1 MITKQQPVTEKYLMA
16 RDRLFENIP
25 NLIDI
30 QLKSFDWFL
39 QAGKEPDKR
48 LKQGLEEVF
57 KDVFPIEDYT
67 HNLCLE
73 YLDYKLGLPMC
84 KDCPQAKL
92 GKKGKC
98 LYDDCSF
105 AEKDCEIAFIGDAP
119 FRVKN
124 SPDQCRKRDMTYSIP
139 IHLRVQLVMQQ
150 TGEVK
155 EQEIFLLD
163 LPCMTERGTFVI
175 HGAER
180 VIVSQLHRSPGVY
193 YNFNR
198 AKKLYSA
205 KIVPYRGAW
214 MEFEF
219 DLMKDAIFVRL
230 DRKRKIPIT
239 TYLRALGFA
248 DNESILELFDN
259 NETIKNS
266 FSYDKQAVSREEG
279 PDKVAKA
286 VTDSLKTIFGK
297 LRQGDLFVEE
307 NARTL
312 IKGLFFDGRKYD
324 LGDVGRYKVDKKLR
338 LVDRL
343 ADQVAFKDIVNPTN
357 NKVIVKA
364 DEKISKEAAEE
375 IELLQIPAYIKI
387 GEDLHGYRIMYNAAC
402 ADVNM
407 EDVNQGI
414 IDIAGKVAYE
424 SIVDPTTG
432 EVLVEKDTEVSKD
445 MVDKIKELNL
455 NSIKF
460 KKGRTLCTEDIIGV
474 IRYLID
480 LSNGIG
486 RQDDIDHLSNRR
498 IRRCG
503 ELLQNQFRISLTR
516 MERVIKERMTI
527 HDLDSYTP
535 QLLINTRPVSSLVDE
550 FFGSS
555 QLSQFMDQNNPLAE
569 LTHKRRLSALG
580 PGGLKR
586 ERAGFEVR
594 DVHPTHD
601 GRICPIETPEGP
613 NAGLIA
619 SLAVF
624 AKVDDYGFLT
634 TPLCKVDKDTG
645 LVHYEKIEYKDA
657 YDEDR
662 FKVGQPDCF
671 ISTDGHIMEDTIPA
685 KYYGDDYEFD
695 YLPKS
700 EIEYMKYSPLQM
712 VSVASALIPFLE
724 HDDAN
729 RALMGTNMQRQAVPL
744 IQTEPAF
751 VGTGLEPVAAHDS
764 GAVVLSRSK
773 GTVCYVDAEEIRIQR
788 PSHRKEDE
796 KVPVTEQAFRKIQGR
811 KIMDT
816 IVDELTGEIIIEA
829 GQPLDITYLSKIKA
843 VTDEIRL
850 QQESID
856 SYKLQKF
863 LRSNQGTCIN
873 QVPTVKIGDKVKP
886 GTVIADGPSTSNGE
900 LALGR
905 NCLIAFMPWEGYNY
919 EDAIIIS
926 ERLVKDDVLTSI
938 HIEDYEIDARDTKL
952 GPEEITRDIPNVG
965 EEALKNLDERGIVRV
980 GSEVEAGDILVGKVT
995 PKGET
1000 ELTAEDKLLRA
1011 IFGEKARE
1019 VRNTSLTVPH
1029 GERGKVVEIMEF
1041 SRDKG
1046 DELPYGVNK
1055 LVRVY
1060 IAQKRKITVGDK
1072 IAGRHGNKGVISNI
1086 VPVENMPYLADGTPI
1101 DIILNPLGVPS
1112 RMNVGQVLET
1122 HLGWAARNQHR
1133 RYATSCFNKGRNV
1146 FSVIDTT
1153 NKSKTKYIEY
1163 DEPIKNEDFVIE
1175 QLREVNEK
1183 DPLHLVDLQGK
1194 ATLYDGRTGEP
1205 FDRKI
1210 MVGVMYIIKLHHLVD
1225 DKMHAR
1231 STGPYSLVTQQPL
1244 GGKAQFGGQRF
1255 GEMEVWALEAYGA
1268 AHVLQE
1274 VLTVKSDD
1282 VEGRV
1287 QTYENIIKGK
1297 TVMKPGIPES
1307 FKVVVSE
1314 LQSLGLQM
1322 DLQKETQEVSID
1334 EGGEHIMVTDDDS
1347 DSYSDEDEFDSELE
1361 DGYGNEDDEESE
1373 DDDDMDSSDDEE

>member
-1 MITKQQPVTEKYLMA
+1 
-16 RDRLFENIP
+16 
-25 NLIDI
+25 
-30 QLKSFDWFL
+30 
-39 QAGKEPDKR
+39 
-48 LKQGLEEVF
+48 
-57 KDVFPIEDYT
+57 
-67 HNLCLE
+67 
-73 YLDYKLGLPMC
+73 
-84 KDCPQAKL
+84 
-92 GKKGKC
+92 
-98 LYDDCSF
+98 
-105 AEKDCEIAFIGDAP
+105 
-119 FRVKN
+119 
-124 SPDQCRKRDMTYSIP
+124 
-139 IHLRVQLVMQQ
+139 
-150 TGEVK
+150 
-155 EQEIFLLD
+155 
-163 LPCMTERGTFVI
+163 
-175 HGAER
+175 
-180 VIVSQLHRSPGVY
+180 
-193 YNFNR
+193 
-198 AKKLYSA
+198 
-205 KIVPYRGAW
+205 
-214 MEFEF
+214 
-219 DLMKDAIFVRL
+219 MKDAIFVRL

-239 TYLRALGFA
+239 TFLRTLGYS

-259 NETIKNS
+259 NETIANS
-266 FSYDKQAVSREEG
+266 LNYDKQSVSREEG
-279 PDKVAKA
+279 EDKVAKA
-286 VTDSLKTIFGK
+286 VTDSLKAIFSK

-307 NARTL
+307 NARNL
-312 IKGLFFDGRKYD
+312 IKGLFFDSRKYD

-343 ADQVAFKDIVNPTN
+343 ADQIAFKDIVNPAN
-357 NKVIVKA
+357 NEVIVKA
-364 DEKISKEAAEE
+364 DEKISKEAAEK

-387 GEDLHGYRIMYNAAC
+387 GEELRGYRVMYNAAC
-402 ADVNM
+402 AEINMFDV
-407 EDVNQGI
+407 EQGI
-414 IDIAGKVAYE
+414 IDITGKTAYE
-424 SIVDPTTG
+424 SIIDKNNG
-432 EVLVEKDTEVSKD
+432 EIIVEKGTEVPSESIEH
-445 MVDKIKELNL
+445 IKELGFETL
-455 NSIKF
+455 KF
-460 KKGRTLCTEDIIGV
+460 VKDRVLCTEDIIGV
-474 IRYLID
+474 IRYLVD

-486 RQDDIDHLSNRR
+486 RVDDIDHLSNRR

-503 ELLQNQFRISLTR
+503 ELLQNQFRISLSR

-535 QLLINTRPVSSLVDE
+535 QLLINTRPVSAVVDE

-580 PGGLKR
+580 PGGIKR
-586 ERAGFEVR
+586 DRAGFEVR

-645 LVHYEKIEYKDA
+645 LIHYENMEYKDA

-662 FKVGQPDCF
+662 YKVGQPDCY
-671 ISTDGHIMEDTIPA
+671 ISEDGYIMDNTIPA
-685 KYYGDDYEFD
+685 KYFSDDYEFD

-744 IQTEPAF
+744 IQTEPAY
-751 VGTGLEPVAAHDS
+751 VGTGLEPKAAHDS

-773 GTVCYVDAEEIRIQR
+773 GTVCYVDADCVKIQR
-788 PSHRKEDE
+788 PSRRKDDE
-796 KVPVTEQAFRKIQGR
+796 KVKVTEAAFRKIQGR

-816 IVDELTGEIIIEA
+816 IVDDLTGEIIIEA
-829 GQPLDITYLSKIKA
+829 GQPLDITYLSRIKA
-843 VTDEIRL
+843 ITDEVRL

-856 SYKLQKF
+856 TYTLQKF

-873 QVPTVKIGDKVKP
+873 QIPTVKIGDKVQP
-886 GTVIADGPSTSNGE
+886 GTVLADGPSTSNGE

-919 EDAIIIS
+919 EDAIILS
-926 ERLVKDDVLTSI
+926 ERMVTDDVLTSI
-938 HIEDYEIDARDTKL
+938 HIEDYETDARDTKL

-965 EEALKNLDERGIVRV
+965 EEALKNLDENGIIRI

-1029 GERGKVVEIMEF
+1029 GERGKIVDIMIF

-1072 IAGRHGNKGVISNI
+1072 IAGRHGNKGVISRI
-1086 VPVENMPYLADGTPI
+1086 VPIEDMPYLANGRPVDV
-1101 DIILNPLGVPS
+1101 ILNPLGVPS

-1122 HLGWAARNQHR
+1122 HLGWAAMNQNR
-1133 RYATSCFNKGRNV
+1133 RYATSVFNKGRCGMT
-1146 FSVIDTT
+1146 VID
-1153 NKSKTKYIEY
+1153 NAQGKEK
-1163 DEPIKNEDFVIE
+1163 IKHVEFKHVVKNQDYVIE
-1175 QLREVNEK
+1175 QLKDVYDK
-1183 DPLHLVDLQGK
+1183 DPLKLVDLEGK

-1205 FDRKI
+1205 FDKKI

-1268 AHVLQE
+1268 SHVLQE

-1287 QTYENIIKGK
+1287 QVYETIIKGK
-1297 TVMKPGIPES
+1297 TIMKPGIPES
-1307 FKVVVSE
+1307 FKVVISE

-1322 DLQKETQEVSID
+1322 DLKKDTEQVTID
-1334 EGGEHIMVTDDDS
+1334 EGGNGGILTDTDEDWEEDSSDDNEDDIFS
-1347 DSYSDEDEFDSELE
+1347 DGSDDEDE
-1361 DGYGNEDDEESE
+1361 
-1373 DDDDMDSSDDEE
+1373 DDDMDSSDDDE

>member
-1 MITKQQPVTEKYLMA
+1 MITKQQPVTEKVLMA
-16 RDRLFENIP
+16 RDRLFDKIP

-30 QLKSFDWFL
+30 QLKSFEWFL
-39 QAGKEPDKR
+39 QAGKEPSKR
-48 LKQGLEEVF
+48 VKQGLEEVF
-57 KDVFPIEDYT
+57 RDVFPIQDYVG
-67 HNLCLE
+67 NLCLE
-73 YLDYKLGLPMC
+73 YLDYNLGLPMC
-84 KDCPQAKL
+84 KNCPQAKL
-92 GKKGKC
+92 RKKC
-98 LYDDCSF
+98 LFDDCSF
-105 AEKDCEIAFIGDAP
+105 PEKDCQIAFIGDAP
-119 FRVKN
+119 YRVKSN
-124 SPDQCRKRDMTYSIP
+124 PDMCRKRDMTYSIP
-139 IHLRVQLVMQQ
+139 LNLRVQLVMQQ

-155 EQEIFLLD
+155 EQEIFLVN
-163 LPCMTERGTFVI
+163 LPCMTERGTFI
-175 HGAER
+175 INGAER

-193 YNFNR
+193 YSFNR

-214 MEFEF
+214 MEFEL

-239 TYLRALGFA
+239 TFLRTLGYS

-259 NETIKNS
+259 NETIANS
-266 FSYDKQAVSREEG
+266 LNYDKQSVSREEG
-279 PDKVAKA
+279 EDKVAKA
-286 VTDSLKTIFGK
+286 VTDSLKTIFSK

-307 NARTL
+307 NARNL
-312 IKGLFFDGRKYD
+312 IKGLFFDSRKYD

-343 ADQVAFKDIVNPTN
+343 ADQIAFKDIVNPAN
-357 NKVIVKA
+357 GEVIVKA
-364 DEKISKEAAEE
+364 DEKISKEAAEK
-375 IELLQIPAYIKI
+375 IEVLQIPAYIKI
-387 GEDLHGYRIMYNAAC
+387 GEDLRGYRVMYNAAC
-402 ADVNM
+402 ANINMFDV
-407 EDVNQGI
+407 EQGI
-414 IDIAGKVAYE
+414 IDITGKVAYE
-424 SIVDPTTG
+424 SIVDKNNG
-432 EVLVEKDTEVSKD
+432 EIIVEKGSEVPSESIEH
-445 MVDKIKELNL
+445 IKELGFETL
-455 NSIKF
+455 KF
-460 KKGRTLCTEDIIGV
+460 VKDRVLCTEDIIGV
-474 IRYLID
+474 IRYLVD

-486 RQDDIDHLSNRR
+486 RVDDIDHLSNRR

-503 ELLQNQFRISLTR
+503 ELLQNQFRISLSR

-535 QLLINTRPVSSLVDE
+535 QLLINTRPVSAVVDE

-580 PGGLKR
+580 PGGIKR
-586 ERAGFEVR
+586 DRAGFEVR

-645 LVHYEKIEYKDA
+645 LIHYENMEYKDA

-662 FKVGQPDCF
+662 YKVGQPDCY
-671 ISTDGHIMEDTIPA
+671 ISEDGYIMDNTIPA
-685 KYYGDDYEFD
+685 KYFSDDYEFD

-744 IQTEPAF
+744 IQTEPAY
-751 VGTGLEPVAAHDS
+751 VGTGLEPKAAHDS

-773 GTVCYVDAEEIRIQR
+773 GTVCYVDADCVKIQR
-788 PSHRKEDE
+788 PSRRKDDE
-796 KVPVTEQAFRKIQGR
+796 KVKVTEAAFRKIQGR

-816 IVDELTGEIIIEA
+816 IVDDLTGEIIIEA

-843 VTDEIRL
+843 ITDEVRL

-856 SYKLQKF
+856 TYALQKF

-873 QVPTVKIGDKVKP
+873 QIPTVKIGDKVQP
-886 GTVIADGPSTSNGE
+886 GTVLADGPSTSNGE

-919 EDAIIIS
+919 EDAIILS
-926 ERLVKDDVLTSI
+926 ERMVTDDVLTSI
-938 HIEDYEIDARDTKL
+938 HIEDYETDARDTKL

-965 EEALKNLDERGIVRV
+965 EEALKNLDENGIIRI

-1029 GERGKVVEIMEF
+1029 GERGKVVDIMIF

-1072 IAGRHGNKGVISNI
+1072 IAGRHGNKGVISRI
-1086 VPVENMPYLADGTPI
+1086 VPIEDMPYLADGRPV
-1101 DIILNPLGVPS
+1101 DVILNPLGVPS

-1122 HLGWAARNQHR
+1122 HLGWAAMNQNR
-1133 RYATSCFNKGRNV
+1133 RYATSVFNKGRCGMT
-1146 FSVIDTT
+1146 VID
-1153 NKSKTKYIEY
+1153 NAQGKEK
-1163 DEPIKNEDFVIE
+1163 IKHVEFKHVVKNQDYVIE
-1175 QLREVNEK
+1175 QLKEVYDK
-1183 DPLHLVDLQGK
+1183 DPLKLVDLEGK

-1205 FDRKI
+1205 FDKKI

-1268 AHVLQE
+1268 SHVLQE

-1287 QTYENIIKGK
+1287 QVYETIIKGK
-1297 TVMKPGIPES
+1297 TIMKPGIPES
-1307 FKVVVSE
+1307 FKVVISE

-1322 DLQKETQEVSID
+1322 DLKKDTEQVTID
-1334 EGGEHIMVTDDDS
+1334 EGGNGGILTDTDEDWEEDSSDDTEDDIFS
-1347 DSYSDEDEFDSELE
+1347 DGSDDEDE
-1361 DGYGNEDDEESE
+1361 
-1373 DDDDMDSSDDEE
+1373 DDDMDSSEDDE

>member
-1 MITKQQPVTEKYLMA
+1 MITKQQPVTEKVLMA
-16 RDRLFENIP
+16 RDRLFDKIP

-30 QLKSFDWFL
+30 QLKSFEWFL
-39 QAGKEPDKR
+39 QAGKEPSKR
-48 LKQGLEEVF
+48 VKQGLEEVF
-57 KDVFPIEDYT
+57 RDVFPIQDYVG
-67 HNLCLE
+67 NLCLE
-73 YLDYKLGLPMC
+73 YLDYNLGLPMC
-84 KDCPQAKL
+84 KNCPQAKL
-92 GKKGKC
+92 RKKC
-98 LYDDCSF
+98 LFDDCSF
-105 AEKDCEIAFIGDAP
+105 PEKDCQIAFIGDAP
-119 FRVKN
+119 YRVKSN
-124 SPDQCRKRDMTYSIP
+124 PDMCRKRDMTYSIP
-139 IHLRVQLVMQQ
+139 LNLRVQLVMQQ

-155 EQEIFLLD
+155 EQEIFLVN
-163 LPCMTERGTFVI
+163 LPCMTERGTFI
-175 HGAER
+175 INGAER

-193 YNFNR
+193 YSFNR

-214 MEFEF
+214 MEFEL

-239 TYLRALGFA
+239 TFLRTLGYS

-259 NETIKNS
+259 NETIANS
-266 FSYDKQAVSREEG
+266 LNYDKQSVSREEG
-279 PDKVAKA
+279 EDKVAKA
-286 VTDSLKTIFGK
+286 VTDSLKTIFSK

-307 NARTL
+307 NARNL
-312 IKGLFFDGRKYD
+312 IKGLFFDSRKYD

-343 ADQVAFKDIVNPTN
+343 ADQIAFKDIVNPAN
-357 NKVIVKA
+357 GEVIVKA
-364 DEKISKEAAEE
+364 DEKISKEAAEK
-375 IELLQIPAYIKI
+375 IEVLQIPAYIKI
-387 GEDLHGYRIMYNAAC
+387 GEELRGYRVMYNAAC
-402 ADVNM
+402 ANINMFDV
-407 EDVNQGI
+407 EQGI
-414 IDIAGKVAYE
+414 IDITGKVAYE
-424 SIVDPTTG
+424 SIVDKNNG
-432 EVLVEKDTEVSKD
+432 EIIVEKGAEVPSESIEH
-445 MVDKIKELNL
+445 IKELGFETL
-455 NSIKF
+455 KF
-460 KKGRTLCTEDIIGV
+460 VKDRVLCTEDIIGV
-474 IRYLID
+474 IRYLVD

-486 RQDDIDHLSNRR
+486 RVDDIDHLSNRR

-503 ELLQNQFRISLTR
+503 ELLQNQFRISLSR

-535 QLLINTRPVSSLVDE
+535 QLLINTRPVSAVVDE

-580 PGGLKR
+580 PGGIKR
-586 ERAGFEVR
+586 DRAGFEVR

-645 LVHYEKIEYKDA
+645 LIHYENMEYKDA

-662 FKVGQPDCF
+662 YKVGQPDCY
-671 ISTDGHIMEDTIPA
+671 ISEDGYIMDNTIPA
-685 KYYGDDYEFD
+685 KYFSDDYEFD

-744 IQTEPAF
+744 IQTEPAY
-751 VGTGLEPVAAHDS
+751 VGTGLEPKAAHDS

-773 GTVCYVDAEEIRIQR
+773 GTVCYVDADCVKIQR
-788 PSHRKEDE
+788 PSRRKDDE
-796 KVPVTEQAFRKIQGR
+796 KVKVTEAAFRKIQGR

-816 IVDELTGEIIIEA
+816 IVDDLTGEIIIEA

-843 VTDEIRL
+843 ITDEVRL

-856 SYKLQKF
+856 TYALQKF

-873 QVPTVKIGDKVKP
+873 QIPTVKIGDKVQP
-886 GTVIADGPSTSNGE
+886 GTVLADGPSTSNGE

-919 EDAIIIS
+919 EDAIILS
-926 ERLVKDDVLTSI
+926 ERMVTDDVLTSI
-938 HIEDYEIDARDTKL
+938 HIEDYETDARDTKL

-965 EEALKNLDERGIVRV
+965 EEALKNLDENGIIRI

-1029 GERGKVVEIMEF
+1029 GERGKVVDIMIF

-1072 IAGRHGNKGVISNI
+1072 IAGRHGNKGVISRI
-1086 VPVENMPYLADGTPI
+1086 VPIEDMPYLADGRAV
-1101 DIILNPLGVPS
+1101 DVILNPLGVPS

-1122 HLGWAARNQHR
+1122 HLGWAAMNQNR
-1133 RYATSCFNKGRNV
+1133 RYATSVFNKGRCGMT
-1146 FSVIDTT
+1146 VID
-1153 NKSKTKYIEY
+1153 NAQGKEK
-1163 DEPIKNEDFVIE
+1163 IKHVEFKHVVKNQDYVIE
-1175 QLREVNEK
+1175 QLKEVYDK
-1183 DPLHLVDLQGK
+1183 DPLKLVDLEGK

-1205 FDRKI
+1205 FDKKI

-1268 AHVLQE
+1268 SHVLQE

-1287 QTYENIIKGK
+1287 QVYETIIKGK
-1297 TVMKPGIPES
+1297 TIMKPGIPES
-1307 FKVVVSE
+1307 FKVVISE

-1322 DLQKETQEVSID
+1322 DLKKDTEQVTID
-1334 EGGEHIMVTDDDS
+1334 EGGNGGILTDTDEDWEEDSSDDTEDDIFS
-1347 DSYSDEDEFDSELE
+1347 DGSDDEDE
-1361 DGYGNEDDEESE
+1361 
-1373 DDDDMDSSDDEE
+1373 DDDMDSSEDDE

>member
-1 MITKQQPVTEKYLMA
+1 MITKQQPVTEKVLMA
-16 RDRLFENIP
+16 RDRLFDKIP

-30 QLKSFDWFL
+30 QLKSFEWFL
-39 QAGKEPDKR
+39 QAGKEPSKR
-48 LKQGLEEVF
+48 VKQGLEEVF
-57 KDVFPIEDYT
+57 RDVFPIQDYVG
-67 HNLCLE
+67 NLCLE
-73 YLDYKLGLPMC
+73 YLDYNLGLPMC
-84 KDCPQAKL
+84 KNCPQAKL
-92 GKKGKC
+92 RKKC
-98 LYDDCSF
+98 LFDDCSF
-105 AEKDCEIAFIGDAP
+105 PEKDCQIAFIGDAP
-119 FRVKN
+119 YRVKSN
-124 SPDQCRKRDMTYSIP
+124 PDQCRKRDMTYSIP
-139 IHLRVQLVMQQ
+139 LNLRVQLVMQQ

-155 EQEIFLLD
+155 EQEIFLVN
-163 LPCMTERGTFVI
+163 LPCMTERGTFI
-175 HGAER
+175 INGAER

-193 YNFNR
+193 YSFNR

-214 MEFEF
+214 MEFEL

-239 TYLRALGFA
+239 TFLRTLGYS

-259 NETIKNS
+259 NETIANS
-266 FSYDKQAVSREEG
+266 LNYDKQSVSREEG
-279 PDKVAKA
+279 EDKVAKA
-286 VTDSLKTIFGK
+286 VTDSLKAIFSK

-307 NARTL
+307 NARNL
-312 IKGLFFDGRKYD
+312 IKGLFFDSRKYD

-343 ADQVAFKDIVNPTN
+343 ADQIAFKDIVNPAN
-357 NKVIVKA
+357 GEVIVKA
-364 DEKISKEAAEE
+364 DEKISKEAAEK

-387 GEDLHGYRIMYNAAC
+387 GEELRGYRVMYNAAC
-402 ADVNM
+402 ANINMFDV
-407 EDVNQGI
+407 EQGI
-414 IDIAGKVAYE
+414 IDITGKVAYE
-424 SIVDPTTG
+424 SIIDKNSG
-432 EVLVEKDTEVSKD
+432 EVIVEKGAEVPSESIEH
-445 MVDKIKELNL
+445 IKELGFESL
-455 NSIKF
+455 KF
-460 KKGRTLCTEDIIGV
+460 VKDRVLCTEDIIGV
-474 IRYLID
+474 IRYLVD

-486 RQDDIDHLSNRR
+486 RVDDIDHLSNRR

-503 ELLQNQFRISLTR
+503 ELLQNQFRISLSR

-535 QLLINTRPVSSLVDE
+535 QLLINTRPVSAVVDE

-580 PGGLKR
+580 PGGIKR
-586 ERAGFEVR
+586 DRAGFEVR

-645 LVHYEKIEYKDA
+645 LIHYENMEYKDA

-662 FKVGQPDCF
+662 YKVGQPDCY
-671 ISTDGHIMEDTIPA
+671 ISEDGYIMDNTIPA
-685 KYYGDDYEFD
+685 KYFSDDYEFD

-744 IQTEPAF
+744 IQTEPAY
-751 VGTGLEPVAAHDS
+751 VGTGLEPKAAHDS

-773 GTVCYVDAEEIRIQR
+773 GTVCYVDADCVKIQR
-788 PSHRKEDE
+788 PSRRKDDE
-796 KVPVTEQAFRKIQGR
+796 KVKVTEAAFRKIQGR

-816 IVDELTGEIIIEA
+816 IVDDLTGEIIIEA

-843 VTDEIRL
+843 ITDEVRL

-856 SYKLQKF
+856 TYNLQKF

-873 QVPTVKIGDKVKP
+873 QIPTVKIGDKVQP
-886 GTVIADGPSTSNGE
+886 GTVLADGPSTSNGE

-919 EDAIIIS
+919 EDAIILS
-926 ERLVKDDVLTSI
+926 ERMVTDDVLTSI
-938 HIEDYEIDARDTKL
+938 HIEDYETDARDTKL

-965 EEALKNLDERGIVRV
+965 EEALKNLDENGIIRI

-1029 GERGKVVEIMEF
+1029 GERGKVVDIMIF

-1072 IAGRHGNKGVISNI
+1072 IAGRHGNKGVISRI
-1086 VPVENMPYLADGTPI
+1086 VPIEDMPYLANGRAVDV
-1101 DIILNPLGVPS
+1101 ILNPLGVPS

-1122 HLGWAARNQHR
+1122 HLGWAAMNQNR
-1133 RYATSCFNKGRNV
+1133 RYATSVFNKGRCGMT
-1146 FSVIDTT
+1146 VID
-1153 NKSKTKYIEY
+1153 NSQGKEK
-1163 DEPIKNEDFVIE
+1163 IKHVEFKHVVKNQDYVIE
-1175 QLREVNEK
+1175 QLKEVYDK
-1183 DPLHLVDLQGK
+1183 DPLKLVDLEGK

-1205 FDRKI
+1205 FDKKI

-1268 AHVLQE
+1268 SHVLQE

-1287 QTYENIIKGK
+1287 QVYETIIKGK
-1297 TVMKPGIPES
+1297 TIMKPGIPES
-1307 FKVVVSE
+1307 FKVVISE

-1322 DLQKETQEVSID
+1322 DLKKDTEQVTID
-1334 EGGEHIMVTDDDS
+1334 EGGNGGILTDTDEDWEEDSSDDNEDDIFS
-1347 DSYSDEDEFDSELE
+1347 DGSDDEDE
-1361 DGYGNEDDEESE
+1361 
-1373 DDDDMDSSDDEE
+1373 DDDMDSSDDDE

>member
-1 MITKQQPVTEKYLMA
+1 MITKQQPVTEKVLMA
-16 RDRLFENIP
+16 RDRLFDKIP

-30 QLKSFDWFL
+30 QLKSFEWFL
-39 QAGKEPDKR
+39 QAGKEPSKR
-48 LKQGLEEVF
+48 VKQGLEEVF
-57 KDVFPIEDYT
+57 RDVFPIQDYVG
-67 HNLCLE
+67 NLCLE
-73 YLDYKLGLPMC
+73 YLDYNLGLPMC
-84 KDCPQAKL
+84 KNCPQAKL
-92 GKKGKC
+92 RKKC
-98 LYDDCSF
+98 LFDDCSF
-105 AEKDCEIAFIGDAP
+105 PEKDCQIAFIGDAP
-119 FRVKN
+119 YRVKSN
-124 SPDQCRKRDMTYSIP
+124 PDMCRKRDMTYSIP
-139 IHLRVQLVMQQ
+139 LNLRVQLVMQQ

-155 EQEIFLLD
+155 EQEIFLVN
-163 LPCMTERGTFVI
+163 LPCMTERGTFI
-175 HGAER
+175 INGAER

-193 YNFNR
+193 YSFNR

-214 MEFEF
+214 MEFEL

-239 TYLRALGFA
+239 TFLRTLGYS

-259 NETIKNS
+259 NETIANS
-266 FSYDKQAVSREEG
+266 LNYDKQSVSREEG
-279 PDKVAKA
+279 EDKVAKA
-286 VTDSLKTIFGK
+286 VTDSLKTIFSK

-307 NARTL
+307 NARNL
-312 IKGLFFDGRKYD
+312 IKGLFFDSRKYD

-343 ADQVAFKDIVNPTN
+343 ADQIAFKDIVNPAN
-357 NKVIVKA
+357 GEVIVKA
-364 DEKISKEAAEE
+364 DEKISKEAAEK
-375 IELLQIPAYIKI
+375 IEVLQIPAYIKI
-387 GEDLHGYRIMYNAAC
+387 GEELRGYRVMYNAAC
-402 ADVNM
+402 ANINMFDV
-407 EDVNQGI
+407 EQGI
-414 IDIAGKVAYE
+414 IDITGKVAYE
-424 SIVDPTTG
+424 SIVDKNNG
-432 EVLVEKDTEVSKD
+432 EIIVEKGSEVPSESIEH
-445 MVDKIKELNL
+445 IKELGFETL
-455 NSIKF
+455 KF
-460 KKGRTLCTEDIIGV
+460 VKDRVLCTEDIIGV
-474 IRYLID
+474 IRYLVD

-486 RQDDIDHLSNRR
+486 RVDDIDHLSNRR

-503 ELLQNQFRISLTR
+503 ELLQNQFRISLSR

-535 QLLINTRPVSSLVDE
+535 QLLINTRPVSAVVDE

-580 PGGLKR
+580 PGGIKR
-586 ERAGFEVR
+586 DRAGFEVR

-645 LVHYEKIEYKDA
+645 LIHYENMEYKDA

-662 FKVGQPDCF
+662 YKVGQPDCY
-671 ISTDGHIMEDTIPA
+671 ISEDGYIMDNTIPA
-685 KYYGDDYEFD
+685 KYFSDDYEFD

-744 IQTEPAF
+744 IQTEPAY
-751 VGTGLEPVAAHDS
+751 VGTGLEPKAAHDS

-773 GTVCYVDAEEIRIQR
+773 GTVCYVDADCVKIQR
-788 PSHRKEDE
+788 PSRRKDDE
-796 KVPVTEQAFRKIQGR
+796 KVKVTEAAFRKIQGR

-816 IVDELTGEIIIEA
+816 IVDDLTGEIIIEA

-843 VTDEIRL
+843 ITDEVRL

-856 SYKLQKF
+856 TYALQKF

-873 QVPTVKIGDKVKP
+873 QIPTVKIGDKVQP
-886 GTVIADGPSTSNGE
+886 GTVLADGPSTSNGE

-919 EDAIIIS
+919 EDAIILS
-926 ERLVKDDVLTSI
+926 ERMVTDDVLTSI
-938 HIEDYEIDARDTKL
+938 HIEDYETDARDTKL

-965 EEALKNLDERGIVRV
+965 EEALKNLDENGIIRI

-1029 GERGKVVEIMEF
+1029 GERGKVVDIMIF

-1072 IAGRHGNKGVISNI
+1072 IAGRHGNKGVISRI
-1086 VPVENMPYLADGTPI
+1086 VPIEDMPYLADGRAV
-1101 DIILNPLGVPS
+1101 DVILNPLGVPS

-1122 HLGWAARNQHR
+1122 HLGWAAMNQKR
-1133 RYATSCFNKGRNV
+1133 RYATSVFNKGRCGMT
-1146 FSVIDTT
+1146 VID
-1153 NKSKTKYIEY
+1153 NAQGKEK
-1163 DEPIKNEDFVIE
+1163 IKHVEFKHVVKNQDYVIE
-1175 QLREVNEK
+1175 QLKEVYDN
-1183 DPLHLVDLQGK
+1183 DPLKLVDLEGK

-1205 FDRKI
+1205 FDKKI

-1268 AHVLQE
+1268 SHVLQE

-1287 QTYENIIKGK
+1287 QVYETIIKGK
-1297 TVMKPGIPES
+1297 TIMKPGIPES
-1307 FKVVVSE
+1307 FKVVISE

-1322 DLQKETQEVSID
+1322 DLKKDTEQVTID
-1334 EGGEHIMVTDDDS
+1334 EGGNGGILTDTDEDWEEDSSDDNEDDIFS
-1347 DSYSDEDEFDSELE
+1347 DGSDDEDE
-1361 DGYGNEDDEESE
+1361 
-1373 DDDDMDSSDDEE
+1373 DDDMDSSDDDE

>member
-1 MITKQQPVTEKYLMA
+1 MITKQQPVTEKVLMA
-16 RDRLFENIP
+16 RDRLFDKIP

-30 QLKSFDWFL
+30 QLKSFEWFL
-39 QAGKEPDKR
+39 QAGKEPSKR
-48 LKQGLEEVF
+48 VKQGLEEVF
-57 KDVFPIEDYT
+57 RDVFPIQDYVG
-67 HNLCLE
+67 NLCLE
-73 YLDYKLGLPMC
+73 YLDYNLGLPMC
-84 KDCPQAKL
+84 KNCPQAKL
-92 GKKGKC
+92 RKKC
-98 LYDDCSF
+98 LFDDCSF
-105 AEKDCEIAFIGDAP
+105 PEKDCQIAFIGDAP
-119 FRVKN
+119 YRVKSN
-124 SPDQCRKRDMTYSIP
+124 PDQCRKRDMTYSIP
-139 IHLRVQLVMQQ
+139 LNLRVQLVMQQ

-155 EQEIFLLD
+155 EQEIFLVN
-163 LPCMTERGTFVI
+163 LPCMTERGTFI
-175 HGAER
+175 INGAER

-193 YNFNR
+193 YSFNR

-214 MEFEF
+214 MEFEL

-239 TYLRALGFA
+239 TFLRTLGYS

-259 NETIKNS
+259 NETIANS
-266 FSYDKQAVSREEG
+266 LNYDKQSVSREEG
-279 PDKVAKA
+279 EDKVAKA
-286 VTDSLKTIFGK
+286 VTDSLKAIFSK

-307 NARTL
+307 NARNL
-312 IKGLFFDGRKYD
+312 IKGLFFDSRKYD

-343 ADQVAFKDIVNPTN
+343 ADQVAFKDIVNPAN
-357 NKVIVKA
+357 GEVIVKA
-364 DEKISKEAAEE
+364 DEKISKEAAEK

-387 GEDLHGYRIMYNAAC
+387 GEELRGYRVMYNAAC
-402 ADVNM
+402 ANINMFDV
-407 EDVNQGI
+407 EQGI

-424 SIVDPTTG
+424 SIVDKNSG
-432 EVLVEKDTEVSKD
+432 EVIVEKGAEVPSESIEH
-445 MVDKIKELNL
+445 IKELGFETL
-455 NSIKF
+455 KF
-460 KKGRTLCTEDIIGV
+460 VKDRVLCTEDIIGV
-474 IRYLID
+474 IRYLVD

-486 RQDDIDHLSNRR
+486 RVDDIDHLSNRR

-503 ELLQNQFRISLTR
+503 ELLQNQFRISLSR

-535 QLLINTRPVSSLVDE
+535 QLLINTRPVSAVVDE

-580 PGGLKR
+580 PGGIKR
-586 ERAGFEVR
+586 DRAGFEVR

-645 LVHYEKIEYKDA
+645 LIHYENMEYKDA

-662 FKVGQPDCF
+662 YKVGQPDCY
-671 ISTDGHIMEDTIPA
+671 ISEDGYIMDNTIPA
-685 KYYGDDYEFD
+685 KYFSDDYEFD

-744 IQTEPAF
+744 IQTEPAY
-751 VGTGLEPVAAHDS
+751 VGTGLEPKAAHDS

-773 GTVCYVDAEEIRIQR
+773 GTVCYVDADCVKIQR
-788 PSHRKEDE
+788 PSRRKDDE
-796 KVPVTEQAFRKIQGR
+796 KVKVTEAAFRKIQGR

-816 IVDELTGEIIIEA
+816 IVDDLTGEIIIEA

-843 VTDEIRL
+843 ITDEVRL

-856 SYKLQKF
+856 TYTLQKF

-873 QVPTVKIGDKVKP
+873 QIPTVKIGDKVQP
-886 GTVIADGPSTSNGE
+886 GTVLADGPSTSNGE

-919 EDAIIIS
+919 EDAIILS
-926 ERLVKDDVLTSI
+926 ERMVTDDVLTSI
-938 HIEDYEIDARDTKL
+938 HIEDYETDARDTKL

-965 EEALKNLDERGIVRV
+965 EEALKNLDENGIIRI

-1029 GERGKVVEIMEF
+1029 GERGKVVDIMIF

-1072 IAGRHGNKGVISNI
+1072 IAGRHGNKGVISRI
-1086 VPVENMPYLADGTPI
+1086 VPIEDMPYLANGRAVDV
-1101 DIILNPLGVPS
+1101 ILNPLGVPS

-1122 HLGWAARNQHR
+1122 HLGWAAMNQNR
-1133 RYATSCFNKGRNV
+1133 RYATSVFNKGRCGMTV
-1146 FSVIDTT
+1146 FD
-1153 NKSKTKYIEY
+1153 NAQGKEK
-1163 DEPIKNEDFVIE
+1163 IKHVEFKHVVKNQDFVIE
-1175 QLREVNEK
+1175 QLKDVYEK
-1183 DPLHLVDLQGK
+1183 DPLKLVDLEGK

-1205 FDRKI
+1205 FDKKI

-1268 AHVLQE
+1268 SHVLQE

-1287 QTYENIIKGK
+1287 QVYETIIKGK
-1297 TVMKPGIPES
+1297 TIMKPGIPES
-1307 FKVVVSE
+1307 FKVVISE

-1322 DLQKETQEVSID
+1322 DLKKDTEQVTID
-1334 EGGEHIMVTDDDS
+1334 EGGNGGILTDTDEDWEEDSSDDS
-1347 DSYSDEDEFDSELE
+1347 EDDIFSDGSDDEDE
-1361 DGYGNEDDEESE
+1361 
-1373 DDDDMDSSDDEE
+1373 DDDMDSSDDDE

>member
-1 MITKQQPVTEKYLMA
+1 MITKQQPVTEKVLMA
-16 RDRLFENIP
+16 RDRLFDKIP

-30 QLKSFDWFL
+30 QLKSFEWFL
-39 QAGKEPDKR
+39 QAGKEPSKR
-48 LKQGLEEVF
+48 VKQGLEEVF
-57 KDVFPIEDYT
+57 RDVFPIQDYVG
-67 HNLCLE
+67 NLCLE
-73 YLDYKLGLPMC
+73 YLDYNLGLPMC
-84 KDCPQAKL
+84 KNCPQAKL
-92 GKKGKC
+92 RKKC
-98 LYDDCSF
+98 LFDDCSF
-105 AEKDCEIAFIGDAP
+105 PEKDCQIAFIGDAP
-119 FRVKN
+119 YRVKSN
-124 SPDQCRKRDMTYSIP
+124 PDMCRKRDMTYSIP
-139 IHLRVQLVMQQ
+139 LNLRVQLVMQQ

-155 EQEIFLLD
+155 EQEIFLVN
-163 LPCMTERGTFVI
+163 LPCMTERGTFI
-175 HGAER
+175 INGAER

-193 YNFNR
+193 YSFNR

-214 MEFEF
+214 MEFEL

-239 TYLRALGFA
+239 TFLRTLGYS

-259 NETIKNS
+259 NETIANS
-266 FSYDKQAVSREEG
+266 LNYDKQSVSREEG
-279 PDKVAKA
+279 DEKVAKA
-286 VTDSLKTIFGK
+286 VTDSLKTIFSK

-307 NARTL
+307 NARNL
-312 IKGLFFDGRKYD
+312 IKGLFFDARKYD

-343 ADQVAFKDIVNPTN
+343 ADQIAFKDIVNPAN
-357 NKVIVKA
+357 GEVIVKA
-364 DEKISKEAAEE
+364 DEKISKEAAEK

-387 GEDLHGYRIMYNAAC
+387 GEELRGYRVMYNAAC
-402 ADVNM
+402 ANINMFDV
-407 EDVNQGI
+407 EQGI
-414 IDIAGKVAYE
+414 IDITGKVAYE
-424 SIVDPTTG
+424 SIVDKNNG
-432 EVLVEKDTEVSKD
+432 EIIVEKGSEVPSESIEH
-445 MVDKIKELNL
+445 IKELGFETL
-455 NSIKF
+455 KF
-460 KKGRTLCTEDIIGV
+460 VKDRVLCTEDIIGV
-474 IRYLID
+474 IRYLVD

-486 RQDDIDHLSNRR
+486 RVDDIDHLSNRR

-503 ELLQNQFRISLTR
+503 ELLQNQFRISLSR

-535 QLLINTRPVSSLVDE
+535 QLLINTRPVSAVVDE

-580 PGGLKR
+580 PGGIKR
-586 ERAGFEVR
+586 DRAGFEVR

-645 LVHYEKIEYKDA
+645 LIHYENMEYKDA

-662 FKVGQPDCF
+662 YKVGQPDCY
-671 ISTDGHIMEDTIPA
+671 ISEDGYIMDNTIPA
-685 KYYGDDYEFD
+685 KYFSDDYEFD

-744 IQTEPAF
+744 IQTEPAY
-751 VGTGLEPVAAHDS
+751 VGTGLEPKAAHDS

-773 GTVCYVDAEEIRIQR
+773 GTVCYVDADCVKIQR
-788 PSHRKEDE
+788 PSRRKDDE
-796 KVPVTEQAFRKIQGR
+796 KVKVTEAAFRKIQGR

-816 IVDELTGEIIIEA
+816 IVDDLTGEIIIEA

-843 VTDEIRL
+843 ITDEIRL

-856 SYKLQKF
+856 TYNLQKF

-873 QVPTVKIGDKVKP
+873 QIPTVKIGDKVQP
-886 GTVIADGPSTSNGE
+886 GTVLADGPSTSNGE

-919 EDAIIIS
+919 EDAIILS
-926 ERLVKDDVLTSI
+926 ERMVTDDVLTSI
-938 HIEDYEIDARDTKL
+938 HIEDYETDARDTKL

-965 EEALKNLDERGIVRV
+965 EEALKNLDENGIIRI

-1029 GERGKVVEIMEF
+1029 GERGKVVDIMIF

-1072 IAGRHGNKGVISNI
+1072 IAGRHGNKGVISRI
-1086 VPVENMPYLADGTPI
+1086 VPIEDMPYLADGRAV
-1101 DIILNPLGVPS
+1101 DVILNPLGVPS

-1122 HLGWAARNQHR
+1122 HLGWAAMNQNR
-1133 RYATSCFNKGRNV
+1133 RYATSVFNKGRCGMT
-1146 FSVIDTT
+1146 VID
-1153 NKSKTKYIEY
+1153 NAQGKEK
-1163 DEPIKNEDFVIE
+1163 IKHVEFKHVVKNQDYVIE
-1175 QLREVNEK
+1175 QLKEVYDK
-1183 DPLHLVDLQGK
+1183 DPLKLVDLEGK

-1205 FDRKI
+1205 FDKKI

-1268 AHVLQE
+1268 SHVLQE

-1287 QTYENIIKGK
+1287 QVYETIIKGK
-1297 TVMKPGIPES
+1297 TIMKPGIPES
-1307 FKVVVSE
+1307 FKVVISE

-1322 DLQKETQEVSID
+1322 DLKKDTEQVTID
-1334 EGGEHIMVTDDDS
+1334 EGGNGGILTDTDEDWEEDSSDDNEDDIFS
-1347 DSYSDEDEFDSELE
+1347 DGSDDEDE
-1361 DGYGNEDDEESE
+1361 
-1373 DDDDMDSSDDEE
+1373 DDDMDSSEDDE

>member
-1 MITKQQPVTEKYLMA
+1 MITKQQPVTEKVLMA
-16 RDRLFENIP
+16 RDRLFDKIP

-30 QLKSFDWFL
+30 QLKSFEWFL
-39 QAGKEPDKR
+39 QAGKEPGKR
-48 LKQGLEEVF
+48 VKQGLEEVF
-57 KDVFPIEDYT
+57 RDVFPIQDYVG
-67 HNLCLE
+67 NLCLE
-73 YLDYKLGLPMC
+73 YLDYNLGLPMC
-84 KDCPQAKL
+84 KNCPQAKL
-92 GKKGKC
+92 RKKC
-98 LYDDCSF
+98 LFDDCSF
-105 AEKDCEIAFIGDAP
+105 PEKDCQIAFIGDAP
-119 FRVKN
+119 YRVKSN
-124 SPDQCRKRDMTYSIP
+124 PDMCRKRDMTYSIP
-139 IHLRVQLVMQQ
+139 LNLRVQLVMQQ

-155 EQEIFLLD
+155 EQEIFLVN
-163 LPCMTERGTFVI
+163 LPCMTERGTFI
-175 HGAER
+175 INGAER
-180 VIVSQLHRSPGVY
+180 VVVSQLHRSPGVY
-193 YNFNR
+193 YSFNR

-214 MEFEF
+214 MEFEL

-239 TYLRALGFA
+239 TFLRTLGYK

-259 NETIKNS
+259 NETIANS
-266 FSYDKQAVSREEG
+266 LNYDKQSVSRDEGEE
-279 PDKVAKA
+279 KVNKA
-286 VTDSLKTIFGK
+286 VTDSLKAIFSK

-307 NARTL
+307 NARNL
-312 IKGLFFDGRKYD
+312 IKGLFFDSRKYD

-343 ADQVAFKDIVNPTN
+343 ADQIAFKDIVNPAN
-357 NKVIVKA
+357 NEVIVKA
-364 DEKISKEAAEE
+364 DEKISKEAAEQ

-387 GEDLHGYRIMYNAAC
+387 GEELRGYRVMYNAAC
-402 ADVNM
+402 AEINMFDV
-407 EDVNQGI
+407 EQGI
-414 IDIAGKVAYE
+414 IDITGKTAYE
-424 SIVDPTTG
+424 SIIDKTSG
-432 EVLVEKDTEVSKD
+432 EVIVEKGNEVPSESIEH
-445 MVDKIKELNL
+445 IKELGFETL
-455 NSIKF
+455 KF
-460 KKGRTLCTEDIIGV
+460 VKDRVLCTEDIIGV
-474 IRYLID
+474 IRYLVD

-486 RQDDIDHLSNRR
+486 RVDDIDHLSNRR

-503 ELLQNQFRISLTR
+503 ELLQNQFRISLSR

-535 QLLINTRPVSSLVDE
+535 QLLINTRPVSAVVDE

-580 PGGLKR
+580 PGGIKR
-586 ERAGFEVR
+586 DRAGFEVR

-645 LVHYEKIEYKDA
+645 LIHYENMEYKDA

-662 FKVGQPDCF
+662 YKVGQPDCY
-671 ISTDGHIMEDTIPA
+671 ISTDGHIMDSTIPA
-685 KYYGDDYEFD
+685 KYFSDDYEFD

-744 IQTEPAF
+744 IQTEPAY
-751 VGTGLEPVAAHDS
+751 VGTGLEPKAAHDS

-773 GTVCYVDAEEIRIQR
+773 GTVCYVDADCVKIQR
-788 PSHRKEDE
+788 PSRRKDDE
-796 KVPVTEQAFRKIQGR
+796 KVKVTEAAFRKIQGR

-816 IVDELTGEIIIEA
+816 IVDDLTGEIIIEA

-843 VTDEIRL
+843 ITDEIRL

-856 SYKLQKF
+856 TYNLQKF

-873 QVPTVKIGDKVKP
+873 QIPTVKIGDKVQP
-886 GTVIADGPSTSNGE
+886 GTVLADGPSTSNGE

-919 EDAIIIS
+919 EDAIILS
-926 ERLVKDDVLTSI
+926 ERMVTDDVLTSI
-938 HIEDYEIDARDTKL
+938 HIEDYETDARDTKL

-965 EEALKNLDERGIVRV
+965 EEALKNLDENGIIRI

-1029 GERGKVVEIMEF
+1029 GERGKIVDIMIF

-1072 IAGRHGNKGVISNI
+1072 IAGRHGNKGVISRI
-1086 VPVENMPYLADGTPI
+1086 VPIEDMPYLADGRPV
-1101 DIILNPLGVPS
+1101 DVILNPLGVPS

-1122 HLGWAARNQHR
+1122 HLGWAAMNQRR
-1133 RYATSCFNKGRNV
+1133 RYATSVFNKGRNG
-1146 FSVIDTT
+1146 FTIIDTAQG
-1153 NKSKTKYIEY
+1153 KERIKHIEY
-1163 DEPIKNEDFVIE
+1163 DHVVKNQDFVIE
-1175 QLREVNEK
+1175 QLKDVYDK
-1183 DPLHLVDLQGK
+1183 DPLKLVDLEGK

-1205 FDRKI
+1205 FDKKI

-1268 AHVLQE
+1268 SHVLQE

-1287 QTYENIIKGK
+1287 QVYETIIKGK
-1297 TVMKPGIPES
+1297 TIMKPGIPES
-1307 FKVVVSE
+1307 FKVVISE

-1322 DLQKETQEVSID
+1322 DLKKDTEQVTID
-1334 EGGEHIMVTDDDS
+1334 EGGNGGILSDTDDD
-1347 DSYSDEDEFDSELE
+1347 DW
-1361 DGYGNEDDEESE
+1361 EE
-1373 DDDDMDSSDDEE
+1373 DSSDDTDDDIFSDGSDDEDEDDDLDSSDDDE